1 MMRPRLSSDK
11 LTHLINSALFVDS
24 VMGHG
29 FRNVADLTPEER
41 ERGERWRR
49 WRDGGPT
56 ARRPEAALCTASAF
70 LSLNLL
76 A

>member
-49 WRDGGPT
+49 WRDGAPRL
-56 ARRPEAALCTASAF
+56 ADLKLRCALPRPSRR
-70 LSLNLL
+70 
-76 A
+76 